1 MKTAAN
7 KKKMMMKIYCSI
19 NILEI
24 SIAMIYK
31 PIEIFKR
38 IFPLLS
44 FIPFLK
50 INKLKPDKCLTSIIL
65 DTQTFT
71 NDIRIIKQ

>member
-1 MKTAAN
+1 MNTAAN
-7 KKKMMMKIYCSI
+7 KKKMKMNIYCSI

-44 FIPFLK
+44 FRPLLK
-50 INKLKPDKCLTSIIL
+50 LNKLKPNKCFVIIIL
-65 DTQTFT
+65 DTH
-71 NDIRIIKQ
+71 